1 MDVSTLKRTI
11 FSKFLRRWKGT
22 YLTSK
27 SNNLET
33 CGFSSSFVISVRI
46 LHTFTHSN
54 YPQKCKHRQ
63 TTHNTRREREET
75 VTILLFQSCKFQ
87 SDKIFNWPAIL
98 LRLVKSKKVPA
109 GYAGRGSSRNS
120 HENGIRTIIRRG
132 EPPRFLR
139 WISLCRAKLDP
150 ADQLPGSRETF
161 SRVSSHSGIGMV
173 LMAD

>member
-1 MDVSTLKRTI
+1 MKRYVFSLKI
-11 FSKFLRRWKGT
+11 KQLR
-22 YLTSK
+22 
-27 SNNLET
+27 N
-33 CGFSSSFVISVRI
+33 
-46 LHTFTHSN
+46 
-54 YPQKCKHRQ
+54 
-63 TTHNTRREREET
+63 
-75 VTILLFQSCKFQ
+75 ILLHIQITRKSANIARLPTTQYSAEKGRKLFQFCKFQSCKFQ
-87 SDKIFNWPAIL
+87 SGKIFNWPAIL

-132 EPPRFLR
+132 EPSRFLR

-150 ADQLPGSRETF
+150 TDQLLGSKETF